1 MHHEIPVVRKALYL
15 KEMYMGNRFL
25 SVDGLTILLRSAG
38 PQSTQLKWILIC
50 LSSWSHFKLLVKGK
64 RKMVN

>member
-50 LSSWSHFKLLVKGK
+50 LHGPISNYWLKVKEK
-64 RKMVN
+64 W